1 MADFLQIDVE
11 CLYLSHRQVV
21 GQNETVD
28 LLQVGPIAHNDLQAE
43 FRQNFFIS
51 VIAFRMVNPK
61 NTSFLH
67 NIDKCPI
74 NFFIKIVQFGTFS
87 MDFDFYLT

>member
-43 FRQNFFIS
+43 FRQNLFIS
-51 VIAFRMVNPK
+51 VGKSVCSISSLKYVK
-61 NTSFLH
+61 NLTSDRIEF
-67 NIDKCPI
+67 C
-74 NFFIKIVQFGTFS
+74 S
-87 MDFDFYLT
+87 Y